1 MIQPER
7 STTNTLTNFT
17 IGLVISTMV
26 GAILVFLMPWL
37 FFELNPVISQL
48 IAAFRLP
55 YQDLVLKV
63 GWYGSAFVIGVLLA
77 MMLNYPTQRIRA
89 SIKRRQNP
97 WST

>member
-89 SIKRRQNP
+89 SIKRRRNP
-97 WST
+97 WSP

>member
-7 STTNTLTNFT
+7 SATNTLINFI
-17 IGLVISTMV
+17 IGLVICTVV

-37 FFELNPVISQL
+37 FYELNPVISQL

-63 GWYGSAFVIGVLLA
+63 GWFGSAFVIGVLLA

-89 SIKRRQNP
+89 GIKRRRNL
-97 WST
+97 WSP